1 MKNSNLAEA
10 QNTLND
16 SAVVERYQI
25 MNPLYEPD
33 TEAGETSDDLL
44 AAQFT
49 KAKDEVLVQIYVKN
63 GAEWAFNEIVN
74 RYGCKI
80 YKLARKYTRDDRNAD
95 DVLQEVFLTLF
106 QKLSTFRGESKF
118 STWLY
123 GLTRNTSLMYLKKHK
138 KHLRNLPLPGESDS
152 EEGAVSEI
160 AIEDWR
166 YIPDNV
172 LMEEQRREKVED
184 AMSGIP
190 EIYSTVL
197 RLRDLEERTNEE
209 VGELLGI
216 SLSAVKSRVRR
227 ARMYVKENL
236 AGYSGAE
243 LY

>member
-1 MKNSNLAEA
+1 MKNTNLAET
-10 QNTLND
+10 QNAFSNST
-16 SAVVERYQI
+16 VVETYQI
-25 MNPLYEPD
+25 MNPGYELD
-33 TEAGETSDDLL
+33 TEARETSDNFL
-44 AAQFT
+44 AAQFQDAT
-49 KAKDEVLVQIYVKN
+49 DEVLVQIHVKY
-63 GAEWAFNEIVN
+63 GAEWPFNELVN

-80 YKLARKYTRDDRNAD
+80 YKLAHKYTRDDRNAD

-152 EEGAVSEI
+152 EEGAVSEL

-166 YIPDNV
+166 FIPDNV
-172 LMEEQRREKVED
+172 LMEEQRRAKVED

-190 EIYSTVL
+190 EIYSSVL